1 MSNELDELRAAAAG
15 ARVITDPDL
24 MESYRRDQTPV
35 VAAGRPRCVL
45 LARTTAQV
53 AGALAWAQRHQ
64 VPVVPRGGGTSL
76 AGGATATDGCLV
88 LSTARMTTISEL
100 DPDNEIAVAEAGV
113 VNADLDRAAAEHGLM
128 YAPDPSS
135 YETATIGGNL
145 ATNAGGL
152 RCVKYGVTRDS
163 VLGLEV
169 VLAGGRVLRTGR
181 RTMKGVTGYDLTGLF
196 VGSEGTLGVI
206 TSATLRLRPRP
217 ALYPV
222 TVAAGFTSFAAGAG
236 AVTAILAARLRPSLL
251 ELMDSATLRAID
263 DWKSTGFGDSVQ
275 ALLIAQDDGESAD
288 SSGRLMREICLREG
302 AVMAELSQSEAESRQ
317 LLDLRR
323 LSYPAIERLGVPLVE
338 DVCVP
343 RTRLPEMV
351 ARIDQAGARH
361 GVFIATV
368 AHAGDGNLHPVFVF
382 DRGLPEVPAAVW
394 SAADEVFRAA
404 LELGGTLTG
413 EHGVGMIKRR
423 WLGDELSEESM
434 TVHHAI
440 KDALDPAGIMNPG
453 KVLSAAPRPP
463 PSDHSDADSHAN
475 PSGSVK
481 GPASLPM
488 VSRCDPVPSGDT
500 PASLAS
506 ARRP

>member
-1 MSNELDELRAAAAG
+1 MVSMSDELDELREVAG
-15 ARVITDPDL
+15 RARVITDPDL
-24 MESYRRDQTPV
+24 MESYRRDQTPTV
-35 VAAGRPRCVL
+35 SAGEPRCVV
-45 LARTTAQV
+45 LASSTEDV
-53 AGALAWAQRHQ
+53 AATLAWAQRHQ

-76 AGGATATDGCLV
+76 AGGATATSGCVV
-88 LSTARMTTISEL
+88 LSTARMTAIREL
-100 DPDNEIAVAEAGV
+100 DPANELAVAEAGV
-113 VNADLDRAAAEHGLM
+113 INADLDRAAAEHGLM

-135 YETATIGGNL
+135 SDIATIGGNL

-217 ALYPV
+217 EKYPV
-222 TVAAGFTSFAAGAG
+222 TVAAGFSSFPAGAA
-236 AVTAILAARLRPSLL
+236 AVTAILASRVRPSLL

-263 DWKSTGFGDSVQ
+263 DWKGVGFGDDVQ
-275 ALLIAQDDGESAD
+275 ALLIAQDDSETAD
-288 SSGRLMREICLREG
+288 RGGQLMREICLREG
-302 AVMAELSQSEAESRQ
+302 AAMADVSQSDAESRQ

-323 LSYPAIERLGVPLVE
+323 LSYPAIERLGVALVE

-343 RTRLPEMV
+343 RTRLPDMV
-351 ARIDQAGARH
+351 ARIEQAAQRH
-361 GVFIATV
+361 EVLIATV

-382 DRGLPEVPAAVW
+382 ERGLPDVPPAIWA
-394 SAADEVFRAA
+394 AADEVFRAA
-404 LELGGTLTG
+404 LDLGGTLTG

-423 WLGDELSEESM
+423 WLADELSAESM
-434 TVHHAI
+434 AVHHAI

-453 KVLSAAPRPP
+453 KVL
-463 PSDHSDADSHAN
+463 
-475 PSGSVK
+475 
-481 GPASLPM
+481 
-488 VSRCDPVPSGDT
+488 
-500 PASLAS
+500 
-506 ARRP
+506 

>member
-1 MSNELDELRAAAAG
+1 MSDVVDQLKAALPAG
-15 ARVITDPDL
+15 RVLTDPDV
-24 MESYRRDQTPV
+24 MDAYRRDQTPSVAPGQPLCV
-35 VAAGRPRCVL
+35 V
-45 LARTTAQV
+45 LARSTEDV
-53 AGALAWAQRHQ
+53 VEVLAWAAEHS

-76 AGGATATDGCLV
+76 AGGASATDGCV
-88 LSTARMTTISEL
+88 VVSTARMNQILEL
-100 DPDNEIAVAEAGV
+100 DSANEVAVAEAGV
-113 VNADLDRAAAEHGLM
+113 LNADLDRAAAAHGLM

-135 YETATIGGNL
+135 YEISTLGGNL

-169 VLAGGRVLRTGR
+169 VLAGGRLLRTGR
-181 RTMKGVTGYDLTGLF
+181 RTVKGVTGYDLTSLF

-206 TSATLRLRPRP
+206 TSATVRLRPRP
-217 ALYPV
+217 PGYPR
-222 TVAAGFTSFAAGAG
+222 TVAASFASFEAAAR
-236 AVTAILAARLRPSLL
+236 AVTAILTARLRPSLL
-251 ELMDSATLRAID
+251 ELMDRATLRAID
-263 DWKSTGFGDSVQ
+263 EWKHTGFGAHVQ
-275 ALLIAQDDGESAD
+275 ALLIAQDDSDGAERGAE
-288 SSGRLMREICLREG
+288 RMRELCVAAG
-302 AVMAELSQSEAESRQ
+302 ATVAEVSGSDQESRD

-323 LSYPAIERLGVPLVE
+323 LSYPAVERLGVALVE

-351 ARIDQAGARH
+351 ARIERAGERH

-423 WLGDELSEESM
+423 WLADELGTESM
-434 TVHHAI
+434 AVHQAI
-440 KDALDPAGIMNPG
+440 KAALDPAGILNPG
-453 KVLSAAPRPP
+453 KAI
-463 PSDHSDADSHAN
+463 
-475 PSGSVK
+475 
-481 GPASLPM
+481 
-488 VSRCDPVPSGDT
+488 
-500 PASLAS
+500 
-506 ARRP
+506 

>member
-1 MSNELDELRAAAAG
+1 MVRKRQRDVSVSDELDELRAAAAG
-15 ARVITDPDL
+15 ARVITDPGQ

-35 VAAGRPRCVL
+35 VTPGQPRCVL
-45 LARTTAQV
+45 LAGGTQDVV
-53 AGALAWAQRHQ
+53 AALAWAQQYR

-76 AGGATATDGCLV
+76 AGGATAIDGCLV
-88 LSTARMTTISEL
+88 LSTARMTSILEV
-100 DPDNEIAVAEAGV
+100 DAANEVAVAEAGV
-113 VNADLDRAAAEHGLM
+113 FNADLDRAAAEHGLM

-135 YETATIGGNL
+135 YEIATIGGNL

-169 VLAGGRVLRTGR
+169 VLPGGRLLRTGH

-217 ALYPV
+217 ARYPV
-222 TVAAGFTSFAAGAG
+222 TVAAGFASFAAGAEV
-236 AVTAILAARLRPSLL
+236 VTSILAARIRPSLL

-263 DWKSTGFGDSVQ
+263 QWKNTGFDTGVQ
-275 ALLIAQDDGESAD
+275 ALLIAQDDSESAD
-288 SSGRLMREICLREG
+288 RGGALMREMCLAAG
-302 AVMAELSQSEAESRQ
+302 ASMAEVSASEGESRQ
-317 LLDLRR
+317 LLELRR
-323 LSYPAIERLGVPLVE
+323 LSYPAIERLGVALVE

-351 ARIDQAGARH
+351 ARIEQAAVRH
-361 GVFIATV
+361 DVYIATV

-382 DRGLPEVPAAVW
+382 DRGLQEVPPAVW

-423 WLGDELSEESM
+423 WLGEELGIESM
-434 TVHHAI
+434 QVHQAI
-440 KDALDPAGIMNPG
+440 KNALDPESIMNPG
-453 KVLSAAPRPP
+453 KVL
-463 PSDHSDADSHAN
+463 
-475 PSGSVK
+475 
-481 GPASLPM
+481 
-488 VSRCDPVPSGDT
+488 
-500 PASLAS
+500 
-506 ARRP
+506 